1 MREYYKSLISI
12 GKNTKFIIIGALFN
26 NIFSFIITLII
37 TNTFGAKIYG
47 EYTYILNYIVIASSF
62 LLIGTNNGLAYQL
75 PRIKNKKGNYISFS
89 YIVTLFF
96 SSIAIILALIFLK
109 PLSAIIDK
117 HLLLISIPLLMLIPL
132 KNITISALR
141 GLKKSLNL
149 IIVRDVLSSVTFL
162 INILFVIFIIKK
174 MHVEGIIISQIIAH
188 TVIVMYGVIYLF
200 KNKLIKAPFVL
211 SRVEINSFMRYSL
224 FVFFTG
230 IIAILLFRTD
240 IAMIGYFRSAKAV
253 GVYRVVVKLTMYI
266 VFLNSNINIMLGP
279 EISALASKNKH
290 DEIVKVYIL
299 ITRWVVIFGAF
310 VFAFIL
316 ISPTN
321 ILSIFG
327 PDFVIGIKAII
338 IMAVGRII
346 SLSFGPV
353 ALLNSMMNH
362 PKSNL
367 ISNIFVLTFNI
378 ILNLILIP
386 KYGITG
392 AAIAT
397 ATSSVL
403 ANILRMGLLYY
414 KEKIHCFHL
423 SSYKPMIALII
434 ALGIALIINS
444 IMHIKNAIIAHGV
457 LYSIFIILF
466 ISILIILKLTNE
478 EKDLINK
485 LLRKKTYEKLMKIN
499 FICPGTQ
506 KSGTTS
512 LFNILKQNPNIFLP
526 LQKEIYYF
534 NNDANYNKGLKW
546 YYSFYK
552 KCNDHQILGDITP
565 DYMLFLNSAKRIYDD
580 LGSDTKLIFFLRNP
594 ANRAYSQYQMKLKDT
609 EEKYSFEKALV
620 EEPKRVAKGYRNKM
634 KYSYKERGFYYKQLK
649 PYYDLFPKENIKVVI
664 FEHFIN
670 NINNSIIDI
679 EKFLDVAHYTK
690 YDYNIISN
698 KGYIPKKKWLAYIKR
713 HFIKPIS
720 PIYNKIVSNKL
731 RAKIRKISDTGKI
744 DVKKID
750 KITYNKLINEYMAD
764 IKKLEKLIQ
773 IDLSIW
779 YGNE

>member
-1 MREYYKSLISI
+1 MKEHYKSLISI

-37 TNTFGAKIYG
+37 TNTFGVKVFG
-47 EYTYILNYIVIASSF
+47 NYTYILNYIVMASSF

-75 PRIKNKKGNYISFS
+75 PRIKNKKGNYISFA

-109 PLSAIIDK
+109 PLSIIIDK
-117 HLLLISIPLLMLIPL
+117 HLLLISLPLLMLVPL

-149 IIVRDVLSSVTFL
+149 IIIRDILSSITFF
-162 INILFVIFIIKK
+162 INILFVVFIIKK
-174 MHVEGIIISQIIAH
+174 LKVEGIIISQIIAH
-188 TVIVMYGVIYLF
+188 IVIVMYGVIYLF
-200 KNKLIKAPFVL
+200 KNKKIKAPFVL

-230 IIAILLFRTD
+230 IIAILLVRTD
-240 IAMIGYFRSAKAV
+240 IAMIGYFKSAKEV

-279 EISALASKNKH
+279 EISTLASKNKH

-299 ITRWVVIFGAF
+299 ITRWVVVFGAF

-327 PDFVIGIKAII
+327 PEFVIGIKAIT
-338 IMAVGRII
+338 IMAIGRII

-367 ISNIFVLTFNI
+367 ISNIFVLTFNV

-397 ATSSVL
+397 ATSSVI

-434 ALGIALIINS
+434 ALGITFIISS
-444 IMHIKNAIIAHGV
+444 IIHIKNAIITHGV

-466 ISILIILKLTNE
+466 ISIIVILKLTNE
-478 EKDLINK
+478 EKILINK
-485 LLRKKTYEKLMKIN
+485 LLRKKTYEN
-499 FICPGTQ
+499 
-506 KSGTTS
+506 
-512 LFNILKQNPNIFLP
+512 
-526 LQKEIYYF
+526 
-534 NNDANYNKGLKW
+534 
-546 YYSFYK
+546 
-552 KCNDHQILGDITP
+552 
-565 DYMLFLNSAKRIYDD
+565 
-580 LGSDTKLIFFLRNP
+580 
-594 ANRAYSQYQMKLKDT
+594 
-609 EEKYSFEKALV
+609 
-620 EEPKRVAKGYRNKM
+620 
-634 KYSYKERGFYYKQLK
+634 
-649 PYYDLFPKENIKVVI
+649 
-664 FEHFIN
+664 
-670 NINNSIIDI
+670 
-679 EKFLDVAHYTK
+679 
-690 YDYNIISN
+690 
-698 KGYIPKKKWLAYIKR
+698 
-713 HFIKPIS
+713 
-720 PIYNKIVSNKL
+720 
-731 RAKIRKISDTGKI
+731 
-744 DVKKID
+744 
-750 KITYNKLINEYMAD
+750 
-764 IKKLEKLIQ
+764 
-773 IDLSIW
+773 
-779 YGNE
+779 